1 MNQKH
6 LLRFI
11 KKKMKKHGDDVVSEN
26 DGKPV
31 TLAEVRY
38 RAFNAWCPLKCHTYL
53 KKPAAFSRFFCL
65 SIYDLLGDTRR

>member
-38 RAFNAWCPLKCHTYL
+38 QE
-53 KKPAAFSRFFCL
+53 L
-65 SIYDLLGDTRR
+65 SL